1 MPDVKMKPSS
11 SYFDIEKG
19 IPIKIPSMAKT
30 FVSRIALP
38 MLSLVSREKALDLGL
53 IPIDDERVIMAL
65 KNVKGRALDVGCG
78 ANNFIR
84 SYGNG
89 LGVDVFNWEGCDRV
103 VEDTA
108 KLPFKKAEFDTVSFL
123 ACINHIPNRSEALV
137 EARRVMKDDGVLL
150 ITMITPR
157 WGKFIHWI
165 RFRNDPDHQDRH
177 IDHDHEL
184 LGMSAK
190 QINDLL
196 SDAGFRLHKRKR
208 FVFGLNNLYIA
219 LAK

>member
-89 LGVDVFNWEGCDRV
+89 LGVDVFNWEGTRNML
-103 VEDTA
+103 EA
-108 KLPFKKAEFDTVSFL
+108 
-123 ACINHIPNRSEALV
+123 HIEQKGYYLYPLWNILV
-137 EARRVMKDDGVLL
+137 LQIWARENK
-150 ITMITPR
+150 
-157 WGKFIHWI
+157 I
-165 RFRNDPDHQDRH
+165 RIQ
-177 IDHDHEL
+177 
-184 LGMSAK
+184 K
-190 QINDLL
+190 
-196 SDAGFRLHKRKR
+196 
-208 FVFGLNNLYIA
+208 
-219 LAK
+219 